1 MVQDISL
8 ETSRPYPEMEREIE
22 ALLEAETDCTA
33 NLSNIASVLYWGMT
47 DVNWLGFYLWNGQEL
62 VLGPFHGKSATT
74 RIKAGNGVCGT
85 AFASREI
92 QRVEDVLNF
101 PGHIP

>member
-1 MVQDISL
+1 MVL
-8 ETSRPYPEMEREIE
+8 ETTMKTSRPYPEMEREIK
-22 ALLEAETDCTA
+22 ALLEKETDRTA
-33 NLSNIASVLYWGMT
+33 NLANIAAVLYWGLT
-47 DVNWLGFYLWNGQEL
+47 DVNWLGFYLWNGEEL

-74 RIKAGNGVCGT
+74 RIRSENGVCGV
-85 AFASREI
+85 AFAAREV